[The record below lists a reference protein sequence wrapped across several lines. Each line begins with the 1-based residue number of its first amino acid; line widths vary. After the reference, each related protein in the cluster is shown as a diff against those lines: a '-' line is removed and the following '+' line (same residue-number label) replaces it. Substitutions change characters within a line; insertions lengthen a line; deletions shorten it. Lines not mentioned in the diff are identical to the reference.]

1 MNINTAEDVDKYMYD
16 MLLSIQPEE
25 YSTAYPYNIKDN
37 IEFTKNEIDLH
48 YIENYNKKLYP
59 SYVIDKKGGKPAKPS
74 KVTIYIY

>member
-1 MNINTAEDVDKYMYD
+1 MESNDIKGVDKYMYD

-48 YIENYNKKLYP
+48 YIDNYNKKLYP
-59 SYVIDKKGGKPAKPS
+59 SHVIDKKGGKPTKSS